1 MGAAGTP
8 ILTAPL
14 PQERGGNNSFTHEAL
29 TLKYKLDNQFELV
42 FVVSDPP
49 PGTPVVAGGSLQ
61 PPSAP
66 RPEGRGLPKKRGGT
80 VPAVLRFE
88 QTAVC
93 IVWGWT
99 SAPRLVWP
107 LCLWDFGG

>member
-1 MGAAGTP
+1 MCKGCWTTLGKGGDRDEGVMGAAGTP

-49 PGTPVVAGGSLQ
+49 GTPGMAGGSL
-61 PPSAP
+61 
-66 RPEGRGLPKKRGGT
+66 
-80 VPAVLRFE
+80 
-88 QTAVC
+88 
-93 IVWGWT
+93 
-99 SAPRLVWP
+99 
-107 LCLWDFGG
+107 

>member
-49 PGTPVVAGGSLQ
+49 WHPWYGRRVPLAPHV
-61 PPSAP
+61 PPNPKEGDCP
-66 RPEGRGLPKKRGGT
+66 RKEGE
-80 VPAVLRFE
+80 RFPM
-88 QTAVC
+88 C
-93 IVWGWT
+93 
-99 SAPRLVWP
+99 
-107 LCLWDFGG
+107 

>member
-49 PGTPVVAGGSLQ
+49 QAPLVWQEGPSH
-61 PPSAP
+61 PPCAP
-66 RPEGRGLPKKRGGT
+66 KPEGRGLPQKRGGT
-80 VPAVLRFE
+80 VPDVLRFE

-93 IVWGWT
+93 I
-99 SAPRLVWP
+99 A
-107 LCLWDFGG
+107 